1 MITPA
6 LFWWYVIPYL
16 MLEKGLSVEETGLL
30 YTAGM
35 AASSVINFIVGKLL
49 DRSSPNTLMAV
60 ITLIDFFSYT

>member
-1 MITPA
+1 MITPT